1 MRNYNAWISKKT
13 PRTGKI
19 DFYRTT
25 LVTNGINSVEREWG
39 RISLSEARGE
49 GALEQ
54 WKGAV
59 GETQILS
66 SMTPESASLGAIQTK
81 VWLRQ

>member
-1 MRNYNAWISKKT
+1 M
-13 PRTGKI
+13 
-19 DFYRTT
+19 
-25 LVTNGINSVEREWG
+25 TNGINSVEREWG
-39 RISLSEARGE
+39 RISLSEARGG

-66 SMTPESASLGAIQTK
+66 SMTPESASLGAVQTK
-81 VWLRQ
+81 V